1 MKRELGLVAAKQT
14 QEPSNTRLE
23 LGEYIADI
31 FLDNRFNTKV
41 CHWIIQKVGSPEVV
55 FWGQEYT
62 FDQAK
67 SAAQSCL
74 EELNRQQQKA

>member
-1 MKRELGLVAAKQT
+1 MVAAAKRV

-23 LGEYIADI
+23 LGKYIADI
-31 FLDNRFNTKV
+31 FLDTRADAKV
-41 CHWIIQKVGSPEVV
+41 CHWIIQKVGSPEIV

-67 SAAQSCL
+67 FAAQSYL
-74 EELNRQQQKA
+74 EEMNRQQEKASTF